1 MPARREVP
9 LRRLVFRIRQRG
21 RVRLRSAVIYV
32 AGKRVKTVKGRA
44 LTGRIVVT
52 RLPRHRSFTLKV
64 VARTTK
70 GKKLTTRRRYR
81 NC

>member
-32 AGKRVKTVKGRA
+32 AGKRVKTVRGRA

-52 RLPRHRSFTLKV
+52 RRPRHRSFTLTV

-70 GKKLTTRRRYR
+70 GKKLTTRHRYR

>member
-1 MPARREVP
+1 MPISVSCGGCGKKMKAP
-9 LRRLVFRIRQRG
+9 DSF
-21 RVRLRSAVIYV
+21 
-32 AGKRVKTVKGRA
+32 AGKRVKSVRGRA
-44 LTGRIVVT
+44 LTGRIVLT

-70 GKKLTTRRRYR
+70 GKKLTTRHRYR